1 MEDIHLAAVLDCP
14 RKSKGIIELFVYP
27 SEETEGHRKT
37 YVLLENQDMD
47 HFGILDGKKE
57 RGRSPFTETRMRT
70 RMSARDILGFLS
82 SWSECCLTRQAESD
96 GEVASPRGS

>member
-1 MEDIHLAAVLDCP
+1 MVFLWMKTILKATTHTDIAQ
-14 RKSKGIIELFVYP
+14 IE
-27 SEETEGHRKT
+27 
-37 YVLLENQDMD
+37 VLLENQDMD
-47 HFGILDGKKE
+47 HFGLLDGKKE